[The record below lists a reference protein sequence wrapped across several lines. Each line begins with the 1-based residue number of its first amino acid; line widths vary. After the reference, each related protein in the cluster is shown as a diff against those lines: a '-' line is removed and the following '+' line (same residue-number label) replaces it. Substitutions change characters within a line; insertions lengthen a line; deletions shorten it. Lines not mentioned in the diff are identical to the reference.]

1 MPKSHVVPTTGAY
14 AFVNV
19 GKRASTLSGQ
29 VKNQTVSAMTVVRDA
44 VTGRFLVGGT
54 DERKL
59 VNQHKRSSL
68 VVKPAPGKPKY
79 FTQTE
84 IETLTKLMK
93 VA

>member
-1 MPKSHVVPTTGAY
+1 MPKSHDAPTTGGY
-14 AFVNV
+14 AIVNA
-19 GKRASTLSGQ
+19 GKRARSLSGH

-54 DERKL
+54 DERRL
-59 VNQHKRSSL
+59 VNQHGSIS
-68 VVKPAPGKPKY
+68 VKPAPGKPKY

-93 VA
+93 IA

>member
-1 MPKSHVVPTTGAY
+1 MPKSHVMPTTGGY
-14 AFVNV
+14 AIVNA
-19 GKRASTLSGQ
+19 GKRASSLSGH
-29 VKNQTVSAMTVVRDA
+29 VKNQTVSAMSVVRDA

-54 DERKL
+54 DERRL
-59 VNQHKRSSL
+59 VNQHKRSSI

-93 VA
+93 IA